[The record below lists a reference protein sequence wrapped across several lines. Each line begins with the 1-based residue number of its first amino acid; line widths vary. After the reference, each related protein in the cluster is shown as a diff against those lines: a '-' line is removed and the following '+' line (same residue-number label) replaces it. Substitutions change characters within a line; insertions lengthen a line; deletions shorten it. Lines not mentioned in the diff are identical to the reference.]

1 MDNKEE
7 DAASHERYHQDEPPQ
22 RMATGLSVN
31 SLLNNDDDMK
41 RNTNQAVSHRQ
52 IKALPARTVAAAAST
67 TSSNSN
73 QHPQSIATE
82 PQPQPQPSSTSS
94 SASSAKQAAS
104 KKSKA
109 NSSSN
114 EKGKASSILQE
125 TVPTDGGGIS
135 YQYTAVRQQLE
146 NRANM

>member
-7 DAASHERYHQDEPPQ
+7 DAASHEQYHQDQPPQ

-41 RNTNQAVSHRQ
+41 KNTNQTVSHRQ
-52 IKALPARTVAAAAST
+52 IKALPTRTAAAAAST

-73 QHPQSIATE
+73 QHPQSIAT
-82 PQPQPQPSSTSS
+82 QPQSQSQPPSTSS

-109 NSSSN
+109 SSN
-114 EKGKASSILQE
+114 EKGKATSVLQE
-125 TVPTDGGGIS
+125 TVPDGSGIS
-135 YQYTAVRQQLE
+135 YQYTAIRQEVE
-146 NRANM
+146 NRENM